1 MLPFIIG
8 ALVGAT
14 AVVAVNNNK
23 KIKAKV
29 VKCASTVKNE
39 VQKGASNVKQSAINA
54 KDSVKAKVHNMT
66 STGEEVQVKE
76 VVEHQEEIQD
86 DK

>member
-23 KIKAKV
+23 KIKEKV
-29 VKCASTVKNE
+29 IQCASTVKDE

-54 KDSVKAKVHNMT
+54 KDKVKAKVHTITASEQN
-66 STGEEVQVKE
+66 VQVQE
-76 VVEHQEEIQD
+76 VVDQKEEIQD